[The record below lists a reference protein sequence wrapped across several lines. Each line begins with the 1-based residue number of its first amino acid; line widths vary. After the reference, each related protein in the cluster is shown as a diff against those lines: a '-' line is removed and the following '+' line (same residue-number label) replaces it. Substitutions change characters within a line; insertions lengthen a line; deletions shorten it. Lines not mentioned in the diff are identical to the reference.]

1 MQITRMQ
8 LKILLPFQVF
18 VDESD
23 IVRIVVETRQGSIGL
38 LPRRRDCVASL
49 VPGILIYETTSGNE
63 VYIVVDEGILVKTG
77 SEVLVSVRNA
87 FIGTELG
94 RLRRIVDHEYAHLNE
109 RESTIRSVMDKMESS
124 LISRLAGFHHE

>member
-1 MQITRMQ
+1 MLTTRMQ

-18 VDESD
+18 AEEADV
-23 IVRIVVETRQGSIGL
+23 IRIVAETRQGSIGL

-77 SEVLVSVRNA
+77 SEVLISVRNA
-87 FIGTELG
+87 FVGTDLG
-94 RLRRIVDHEYAHLNE
+94 RLRKIVADDYTHLNE
-109 RESTIRSVMDKMESS
+109 RESAIRSVMDKMESS